1 MEGAGAPGTS
11 VGRSTHYNPDRSGP
25 SPFPEETKIEKSF
38 LTATNHAVVNE
49 CRSTALVAGHC
60 YRVAVVFS
68 ELVTDTFPVFV
79 LAMFPGLSH
88 TSLPP
93 STLFVCGPCNVPGDA
108 CLISDNTTD
117 SIAFCLPYVSQRF
130 HTSPAGSVPGYHP
143 FRDMGMEF
151 VGHVVMCEMVDRLFS
166 NPCRTVNVR
175 HGVHVMSVV
184 FSHKIEWRRG
194 ILKVSAKMEVT
205 YIHRQVAAT
214 LPPAFPAP
222 GAAPR
227 LILRQH
233 RFFFGLLPEWSS

>member
-88 TSLPP
+88 THFLRP
-93 STLFVCGPCNVPGDA
+93 L
-108 CLISDNTTD
+108 CLSVGRAMCREMLALSVTTPRIV
-117 SIAFCLPYVSQRF
+117 SPFAF
-130 HTSPAGSVPGYHP
+130 H
-143 FRDMGMEF
+143 M
-151 VGHVVMCEMVDRLFS
+151 
-166 NPCRTVNVR
+166 
-175 HGVHVMSVV
+175 
-184 FSHKIEWRRG
+184 
-194 ILKVSAKMEVT
+194 SAKGFIPHLLGRCRVT
-205 YIHRQVAAT
+205 IPSGIWVWNSW
-214 LPPAFPAP
+214 
-222 GAAPR
+222 GM
-227 LILRQH
+227 
-233 RFFFGLLPEWSS
+233 S